1 MIYEVRK
8 SLVVSG
14 IRPVA
19 AVQDQDR
26 AGLHSCSATRP
37 VGWYTS
43 QPGSTP
49 PPAPSPANRST
60 VATPSVGT
68 ANSTSSPVATAARA
82 QQRKKVIK
90 PAPSMKQDAHRHSKV
105 ERIERMSKSD
115 YRTLNRP
122 RLSATHDLPEPRS
135 RSSHRSRLRSDP
147 IMHHRITAQAV
158 HLLRFRRLIP
168 TAYAFIDAPQPGER
182 EAPSGTEFE
191 RMNQTQADKGSGGAK
206 L

>member
-1 MIYEVRK
+1 MRSGK
-8 SLVVSG
+8 SLVVRVFG
-14 IRPVA
+14 RGGRPGPGSCWTTTA
-19 AVQDQDR
+19 AR
-26 AGLHSCSATRP
+26 ATRP
-37 VGWYTS
+37 VGWYAS

-49 PPAPSPANRST
+49 PPGASPANRST

-115 YRTLNRP
+115 YPTLNRP